1 MSEPG
6 RVLTKPTEQKSDL
19 NLVPV
24 TFSTLG
30 METKKQTARAGTF
43 RKNLLS
49 SANVL
54 RGDTLLARPS
64 ANKKRVLDR
73 DREVAVTCK
82 ELKVFQ

>member
-30 METKKQTARAGTF
+30 METKKQRARAGTF
-43 RKNLLS
+43 RKKILS
-49 SANVL
+49 SAKVL
-54 RGDTLLARPS
+54 RGDMLLAG
-64 ANKKRVLDR
+64 
-73 DREVAVTCK
+73 REDGRKTQT
-82 ELKVFQ
+82 LRGRGRN

>member
-30 METKKQTARAGTF
+30 METKKQRARAGTF
-43 RKNLLS
+43 RKKLLS

-54 RGDTLLARPS
+54 PGDTLLAGGEDGRKTQTLRGRGR
-64 ANKKRVLDR
+64 N
-73 DREVAVTCK
+73 
-82 ELKVFQ
+82 